1 MGFLDNLRNA
11 LSGQKTGNNAAG
23 GGSSSFSSGDANT
36 YWIHA
41 QCRRC
46 GEPLRGRVNLANDP
60 SLDDDGVTWVVRKG
74 LLGSGANRCFQTV
87 EVMLKFDAKKQNVIE
102 SEAVGGELITAEEF
116 EALARAASQGD
127 AVQ

>member
-11 LSGQKTGNNAAG
+11 LGGQKSGKKASGG
-23 GGSSSFSSGDANT
+23 GGSSFGGDPNT
-36 YWIHA
+36 YWIYA
-41 QCRRC
+41 KCRRC

-74 LLGSGANRCFQTV
+74 LTGSGANRCFQSV

-102 SEAVGGELITAEEF
+102 SEAISGELITAEEYQ
-116 EALARAASQGD
+116 ALLSQTKDQARSA
-127 AVQ
+127 

>member
-11 LSGQKTGNNAAG
+11 FGGQKAGTKAGG
-23 GGSSSFSSGDANT
+23 GGSSGFGAGDANT
-36 YWIHA
+36 YWIYA
-41 QCRRC
+41 RCRRC

-74 LLGSGANRCFQTV
+74 LIGSGANRCFQSV

-102 SEAVGGELITAEEF
+102 SEAVGGELMTAEEYQ
-116 EALARAASQGD
+116 ALARAA
-127 AVQ
+127 